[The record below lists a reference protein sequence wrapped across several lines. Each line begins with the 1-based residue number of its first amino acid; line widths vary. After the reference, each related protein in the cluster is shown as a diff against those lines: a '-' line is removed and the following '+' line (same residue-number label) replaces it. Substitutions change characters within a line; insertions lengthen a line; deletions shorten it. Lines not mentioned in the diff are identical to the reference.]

1 MLSHQYRKKLEEI
14 CGRIERG
21 ETVELNEVIW
31 VEKLSK
37 SNKSAAEILR
47 KARRIAVQGKG
58 DPGSLDEF
66 LQTMDLGFADPR
78 EHRTGF
84 ESADDIAN
92 FFHNDEEMRRD

>member
-1 MLSHQYRKKLEEI
+1 MLSTAYRIRLEEI
-14 CGRIERG
+14 ANRIENG
-21 ETVELNEVIW
+21 EKVELGDIIW
-31 VEKLSK
+31 CEKLAK

>member
-1 MLSHQYRKKLEEI
+1 MLSTAYRVRLEEI
-14 CGRIERG
+14 TNRIQNG
-21 ETVELNEVIW
+21 ETVELQEIIW
-31 VEKLSK
+31 AEKLAK

-58 DPGSLDEF
+58 EPGSLDEF

-78 EHRTGF
+78 EHRSHFNG
-84 ESADDIAN
+84 ADDIAN